1 MRLRREL
8 SAVSASGTSSQEV
21 TAEIAD
27 LQRRIERQIAN
38 LEAENTTP
46 ALRRR
51 ITARI
56 AELEEAVE
64 DRRQRATVLCITRT
78 PSCMELAD
86 PSNAK
91 RSDADER
98 PDSRGAEVLEGP
110 SVGDAPVRPGEN
122 SAEVSSVL
130 LLAVAQWRTLDF
142 RLAAALGTTMARPGH
157 TGERCDRHRRV
168 PWRDHGHRDR
178 PHARDPSGQVGD
190 RLPKW
195 VGSAIP
201 TDRR

>member
-1 MRLRREL
+1 VRLRREL

-122 SAEVSSVL
+122 SAEVSRFL
-130 LLAVAQWRTLDF
+130 LVAVSQWRTPPDF
-142 RLAAALGTTMARPGH
+142 RLAAAFGTTMARPGH
-157 TGERCDRHRRV
+157 TGERCDRHQRMLGV
-168 PWRDHGHRDR
+168 TKATATDR
-178 PHARDPSGQVGD
+178 TPGTPAGNLVTGFPSG
-190 RLPKW
+190 
-195 VGSAIP
+195 
-201 TDRR
+201 

>member
-1 MRLRREL
+1 VRAYCAAVLDETPSGTRDDTVRLRREL

-51 ITARI
+51 ITTRI

-64 DRRQRATVLCITRT
+64 ERRQRATVLCITRT
-78 PSCMELAD
+78 PSCTELAD

-110 SVGDAPVRPGEN
+110 SVQGPGK
-122 SAEVSSVL
+122 V
-130 LLAVAQWRTLDF
+130 AVCTKCPNMP
-142 RLAAALGTTMARPGH
+142 AAG
-157 TGERCDRHRRV
+157 
-168 PWRDHGHRDR
+168 
-178 PHARDPSGQVGD
+178 
-190 RLPKW
+190 
-195 VGSAIP
+195 I
-201 TDRR
+201 

>member
-1 MRLRREL
+1 VRLRREL

-64 DRRQRATVLCITRT
+64 DHRQRATQGPGRVAVCTKCPYMSGRWN
-78 PSCMELAD
+78 LAPGLD
-86 PSNAK
+86 Q
-91 RSDADER
+91 
-98 PDSRGAEVLEGP
+98 RG
-110 SVGDAPVRPGEN
+110 R
-122 SAEVSSVL
+122 
-130 LLAVAQWRTLDF
+130 VA
-142 RLAAALGTTMARPGH
+142 PGH
-157 TGERCDRHRRV
+157 DVRSSDKYGRIATLPGPGCQGES
-168 PWRDHGHRDR
+168 
-178 PHARDPSGQVGD
+178 SGRALECV
-190 RLPKW
+190 
-195 VGSAIP
+195 
-201 TDRR
+201 T